1 MVLELSIVLPA
12 YNEEGNIERAVRE
25 ADRAA
30 AALVASHEIVAV
42 DDGSRDA
49 TGERLARLQ
58 QDGGL
63 GGRLQVVRHEVNR
76 GYGTALRDGFAAA
89 RGRLVFYT
97 DSDNQFDLMELR
109 DFLPLMGEWDA
120 LLGYRR
126 GRQDPPLRL
135 FTSRIFNDL
144 TSLAFGMRIR
154 DLNCSF
160 KLFRRDVLARLPLES
175 RDFFID
181 AELVARLHRA
191 GFRYRE
197 LPVTHY
203 PRTVGR
209 STVRPGDVPRTLR
222 SMARMWRRIRQE
234 PASPAPVPAV
244 LPSGRERG

>member
-25 ADRAA
+25 ADRAGA
-30 AALVASHEIVAV
+30 SLVGSHEVLVV
-42 DDGSRDA
+42 DDGSRDGTA
-49 TGERLARLQ
+49 ERLERLGQ
-58 QDGGL
+58 ELD
-63 GGRLQVVRHEVNR
+63 GRLRVVRHPVNL

-89 RGRLVFYT
+89 RGGLVFYT
-97 DSDNQFDLMELR
+97 DSDNQFDVMELR
-109 DFLPLMGEWDA
+109 GFLPLMAECDA

-126 GRQDPPLRL
+126 DRQDPPLRL
-135 FTSRIFNDL
+135 FTSRVFNDL

-160 KLFRRDVLARLPLES
+160 KLFRREVLARLPLES

-222 SMARMWRRIRQE
+222 SLARMWRRIRQE
-234 PASPAPVPAV
+234 PASPVVSPAAV
-244 LPSGRERG
+244 AAGRERG

>member
-25 ADRAA
+25 SDRAA
-30 AALVASHEIVAV
+30 ASLIASHEVVVV

-49 TGERLARLQ
+49 TAERLAALQ
-58 QDGGL
+58 TEMGD
-63 GGRLQVVRHEVNR
+63 RLQVVRHPVNL

-109 DFLPLMGEWDA
+109 DFIPLMGEWDA

-126 GRQDPPLRL
+126 DRQDPPLRL
-135 FTSRIFNDL
+135 FTSRVFNDL

-160 KLFRRDVLARLPLES
+160 KLFRREVLARLPLES

-222 SMARMWRRIRQE
+222 SLARMWRRIRQE
-234 PASPAPVPAV
+234 PASPVPSAAAVPAT
-244 LPSGRERG
+244 RERG

>member
-12 YNEEGNIERAVRE
+12 YNEEGNIERAVRD
-25 ADRAA
+25 ADRAGA
-30 AALVASHEIVAV
+30 SLVGSHEVVVV
-42 DDGSRDA
+42 DDGSRD
-49 TGERLARLQ
+49 
-58 QDGGL
+58 
-63 GGRLQVVRHEVNR
+63 
-76 GYGTALRDGFAAA
+76 GTALRDGIAAA
-89 RGRLVFYT
+89 RARLMFYT

-126 GRQDPPLRL
+126 DRQDPPLRL
-135 FTSRIFNDL
+135 LTSRVFNDL

-160 KLFRRDVLARLPLES
+160 KLFRREVLARLPLES

-222 SMARMWRRIRQE
+222 SLARMWRRIRQE
-234 PASPAPVPAV
+234 PASPVPSSTAVPA
-244 LPSGRERG
+244 GRERG